1 MSDKGFVTLFLCAV
15 LGLAPAAPAQAAA
28 TKAPAGAVLLTVAGA
43 VAHVNRPAYDEK
55 RDVFFKYHERS
66 FDKAFAFDRA
76 MLEDLGVVE
85 VRIDYA
91 GWDGP
96 KRLSGPRLVDV
107 LEAAGCGNGPIATL
121 ALDGF
126 GTEVSAARLAAHD
139 WVLSTRDGGRPH
151 DIGGRGPLWLVFD
164 PPGDRPATAEE
175 ESMWPWQLFFI
186 RCG

>member
-1 MSDKGFVTLFLCAV
+1 MSVNRPTTLVLSAV
-15 LGLAPAAPAQAAA
+15 LGLTLAASVQAAGV
-28 TKAPAGAVLLTVAGA
+28 KEPAGGVLLTVAGKVSNA
-43 VAHVNRPAYDEK
+43 NRPAYDEK
-55 RDVFFKYHERS
+55 RDVFFKYHERK
-66 FDKAFAFDRA
+66 FEKAFAFDRA
-76 MLEDLGVVE
+76 MLEGLGVVQI
-85 VRIDYA
+85 RIEFA

-96 KRLSGPRLVDV
+96 KNLSGPRLVDV

-121 ALDGF
+121 AMDGF
-126 GTEVSAARLAAHD
+126 GTELSPAKVAAHD
-139 WVLSTRDGGRPH
+139 WVLSTRADGRPH